1 MAGENLPGTYE
12 SETPGATKR
21 AQELLAAYRK
31 SKKEGTYELT
41 TKESQE
47 IREAI
52 KTAGDVRKLLMREES
67 VADYNQLSPEAKKIV
82 KQAYDEAN
90 NTISNLLTDKVI
102 EISKN
107 TNLLTKDYE
116 NIGKKLGEKVAGLVE
131 FAKKDFGVVEYPE
144 DDLKIVPKIYTNYI
158 TGLGKQDSSID
169 TTRAKQVVDAYESS
183 LLNKEEEFK
192 KLKKEVEAEAAKTK

>member
-1 MAGENLPGTYE
+1 MAGKNLPGTYE

-21 AQELLAAYRK
+21 AQELLDAYRK

-52 KTAGDVRKLLMREES
+52 KTAGYVRKLLMREES

-90 NTISNLLTDKVI
+90 STISRRLI
-102 EISKN
+102 
-107 TNLLTKDYE
+107 
-116 NIGKKLGEKVAGLVE
+116 E
-131 FAKKDFGVVEYPE
+131 FAKKDFGLVEYREDDQE
-144 DDLKIVPKIYTNYI
+144 DDLKIVPKIGY
-158 TGLGKQDSSID
+158 
-169 TTRAKQVVDAYESS
+169 
-183 LLNKEEEFK
+183 
-192 KLKKEVEAEAAKTK
+192 

>member
-1 MAGENLPGTYE
+1 MAGKNLPGTYE

-21 AQELLAAYRK
+21 AQELLDAYRK

-90 NTISNLLTDKVI
+90 STISRRLI
-102 EISKN
+102 
-107 TNLLTKDYE
+107 
-116 NIGKKLGEKVAGLVE
+116 E
-131 FAKKDFGVVEYPE
+131 FAKKDFGLVEYREDDQE
-144 DDLKIVPKIYTNYI
+144 DDLKIVPKIGY
-158 TGLGKQDSSID
+158 
-169 TTRAKQVVDAYESS
+169 
-183 LLNKEEEFK
+183 
-192 KLKKEVEAEAAKTK
+192 

>member
-1 MAGENLPGTYE
+1 MAGKNLPGTYE
-12 SETPGATKR
+12 SETPGTTKR
-21 AQELLAAYRK
+21 AQELLDAYRK

-90 NTISNLLTDKVI
+90 STISRRLI
-102 EISKN
+102 
-107 TNLLTKDYE
+107 
-116 NIGKKLGEKVAGLVE
+116 E
-131 FAKKDFGVVEYPE
+131 FAKKDFGLVEYREDDQE
-144 DDLKIVPKIYTNYI
+144 DDLKIVPKIGY
-158 TGLGKQDSSID
+158 
-169 TTRAKQVVDAYESS
+169 
-183 LLNKEEEFK
+183 
-192 KLKKEVEAEAAKTK
+192 

>member
-1 MAGENLPGTYE
+1 MAGKNLLGTYE

-21 AQELLAAYRK
+21 AQELLDAYRK

-52 KTAGDVRKLLMREES
+52 KTAGDVGKLLMREES

-82 KQAYDEAN
+82 KQAYYEAN
-90 NTISNLLTDKVI
+90 NTLSELLTDKVI
-102 EISKN
+102 EISKS
-107 TNLLTKDYE
+107 TGLLTKDYE
-116 NIGKKLGEKVAGLVE
+116 KIGEILGEKVAGLVE

-144 DDLKIVPKIYTNYI
+144 DDLKIVPKIDTNRI
-158 TGLGKQDSSID
+158 TQLGEKDSNIN
-169 TTRAKQVVDAYESS
+169 TIRAKQVVSTYVSS
-183 LLNKEEEFK
+183 LLNKEKEFK
-192 KLKKEVEAEAAKTK
+192 KLKKDVEAEAAKTK

>member
-1 MAGENLPGTYE
+1 MAGKNLLGTYE

-21 AQELLAAYRK
+21 AQELLDAYRK

-90 NTISNLLTDKVI
+90 STISRRLI
-102 EISKN
+102 
-107 TNLLTKDYE
+107 
-116 NIGKKLGEKVAGLVE
+116 E
-131 FAKKDFGVVEYPE
+131 FAKKDFGLVEYREDDQE
-144 DDLKIVPKIYTNYI
+144 DDLKIVPKIGY
-158 TGLGKQDSSID
+158 
-169 TTRAKQVVDAYESS
+169 
-183 LLNKEEEFK
+183 
-192 KLKKEVEAEAAKTK
+192 